1 MNAPNDNTAPKG
13 SRGVV
18 GISRAIRPA
27 THNLAM
33 GVPPP
38 AHLGGRARWRWPCS
52 GLPWRRCALLRRER
66 PEDVR
71 ADDGVPGRG
80 GGTVLVRL
88 LGAGHRPRRSRPSL
102 SLPCSYGPGE
112 CGRPPPG
119 ARRLALPG
127 VLAGAPA
134 GACCRTSSQSPTAKP
149 TCGIRGLD
157 PVGRRVG
164 AIVWLS
170 YDWFSGRSR
179 P

>member
-1 MNAPNDNTAPKG
+1 MNAPNGQHRSERSA
-13 SRGVV
+13 RAV
-18 GISRAIRPA
+18 GISRAIWHA

-33 GVPPP
+33 RVPPP
-38 AHLGGRARWRWPCS
+38 ALLGGRARWRWYCS
-52 GLPWRRCALLRRER
+52 GRPWRRCALFRWER
-66 PEDVR
+66 LEDGRVG
-71 ADDGVPGRG
+71 DGVPGRG